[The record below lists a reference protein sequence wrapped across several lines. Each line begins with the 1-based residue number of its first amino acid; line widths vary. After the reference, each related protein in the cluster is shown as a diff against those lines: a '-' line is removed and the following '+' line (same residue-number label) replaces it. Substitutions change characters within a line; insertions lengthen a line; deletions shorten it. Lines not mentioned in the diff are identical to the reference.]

1 MKNIRVK
8 WPPSPLLRGQWGTS
22 EYVYM
27 SGGGR
32 GRERKRQ
39 CRARAAEKK
48 IAEQWAVAAAA
59 ELGRRKKNYVKKSLL
74 FVDNQK
80 PIYHHLSIWIFFS
93 ASTIRRDSVAVA
105 VPFARSLRMGRSTT
119 QRWQQHFCIT
129 WRWKSRL
136 SAAEVRWKIEL
147 NFNTIKNS
155 FDFNS
160 IVVCLLVAH
169 SAIELDGFTY
179 WQL

>member
-1 MKNIRVK
+1 MATITAFTRAVRDQRVCV
-8 WPPSPLLRGQWGTS
+8 
-22 EYVYM
+22 YV
-27 SGGGR
+27 GR
-32 GRERKRQ
+32 
-39 CRARAAEKK
+39 RAREGEEAAMSSSGSRKK

-59 ELGRRKKNYVKKSLL
+59 ELKEEGEKNYVKKSLL

-160 IVVCLLVAH
+160 IVVCLLVAQF
-169 SAIELDGFTY
+169 AIELDEFTY